1 MVKEMDN
8 QKNSNKKVK
17 QPQHKTYKKNIG
29 GKIVNFDLD
38 APIEKFKDSE
48 NFGYPNQFGS
58 NAEWE
63 RRKKELDNSEVGRPR
78 EREKINKGFSKP
90 ENIDALQ
97 KHDLSLFPIQIRI
110 YKLPFDYKSM
120 YYKFDKLKKPHYNDP
135 IQASNYG
142 LAAEENYILNQ
153 SPFKHLSE
161 LILECV
167 RQYNFE
173 ILNYKVDRWK
183 FTQSWLAYKSNG
195 QEHKTHFHPNS
206 IISGILFFHE
216 EQDNSDVQYYNEI
229 CAHMPPT
236 LFYENG
242 EETEQFFV
250 PLTDGPNNTL
260 PRVPPTSQ
268 FNKYGRYFE
277 MPYSPGQLILFPSTL
292 FHGVPINTT
301 NLIRKSLSMNIVP
314 EYGVGD
320 KDDMTELLF

>member
-1 MVKEMDN
+1 
-8 QKNSNKKVK
+8 
-17 QPQHKTYKKNIG
+17 
-29 GKIVNFDLD
+29 
-38 APIEKFKDSE
+38 
-48 NFGYPNQFGS
+48 
-58 NAEWE
+58 
-63 RRKKELDNSEVGRPR
+63 
-78 EREKINKGFSKP
+78 
-90 ENIDALQ
+90 
-97 KHDLSLFPIQIRI
+97 
-110 YKLPFDYKSM
+110 M

-216 EQDNSDVQYYNEI
+216 EHDNSDVQYYNEI

-242 EETEQFFV
+242 EETGEV
-250 PLTDGPNNTL
+250 KPGIGRENDYLL
-260 PRVPPTSQ
+260 KMAI
-268 FNKYGRYFE
+268 FNELKE
-277 MPYSPGQLILFPSTL
+277 LSLESPVNKFL
-292 FHGVPINTT
+292 
-301 NLIRKSLSMNIVP
+301 
-314 EYGVGD
+314 
-320 KDDMTELLF
+320 